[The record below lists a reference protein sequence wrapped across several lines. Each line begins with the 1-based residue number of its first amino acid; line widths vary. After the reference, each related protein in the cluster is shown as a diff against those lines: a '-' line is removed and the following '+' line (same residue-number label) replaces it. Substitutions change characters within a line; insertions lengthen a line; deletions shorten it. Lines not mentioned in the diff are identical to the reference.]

1 MNVFNYILKQN
12 TFFLFFLA
20 LVLSIALRGVF
31 LLEDQYSYNYRYLF
45 LALILFVGA
54 FNALVMIIVFIRI
67 VQFIFSVI
75 FKIIDPIEGWAKQNV
90 FNQQNY
96 DLINK
101 TVKNNEPKVKKTL
114 KEMNIKK
121 NQNNIFWVAPIV
133 AMLLGLLPMPF
144 GFFIL
149 LKLIVSAGALYFAV
163 NFHKQG
169 DNFKVWIFG
178 FIVVLYNPIIP
189 IPLGSKVLWII
200 VNIPTIY
207 YFYINR
213 KLLNSNDRSNF

>member
-1 MNVFNYILKQN
+1 LKD
-12 TFFLFFLA
+12 
-20 LVLSIALRGVF
+20 G
-31 LLEDQYSYNYRYLF
+31 
-45 LALILFVGA
+45 
-54 FNALVMIIVFIRI
+54 
-67 VQFIFSVI
+67 
-75 FKIIDPIEGWAKQNV
+75 AKQNV

-121 NQNNIFWVAPIV
+121 NQNKIFWVAPIA

-189 IPLGSKVLWII
+189 IPLGLQSLMD
-200 VNIPTIY
+200 NC
-207 YFYINR
+207 
-213 KLLNSNDRSNF
+213 